1 MVCLFNNNLGL
12 WLKSVSRYAGIRAG
26 ALDHFPHEFSG
37 GQRPRIGV
45 ARARHPTPVL
55 IICDGVSVQDL
66 SRKLLPDDL
75 GQTLG
80 RCIGWEEPKISA
92 IPAY

>member
-37 GQRPRIGV
+37 GQRQRIGIAAPGILPQSDHLRRRLGAGPFKEV
-45 ARARHPTPVL
+45 AA
-55 IICDGVSVQDL
+55 G
-66 SRKLLPDDL
+66 
-75 GQTLG
+75 
-80 RCIGWEEPKISA
+80 
-92 IPAY
+92 